1 MLKLFATQIFGELY
15 NVFQYV
21 FDAPEIAFSY
31 SGFHESVLKTSHISE
46 LKNIAE
52 ALAKSIIQELK
63 YIRQHQSKHLIKRAI
78 NFIDHNYDQN
88 ISLED
93 VARVINLSKQY
104 VCSIFKK
111 ETGQN
116 LSTYINQIRIDKAK
130 QLLLNPSNSNK
141 DIYALV
147 GYSNQQYFSRV
158 FKKMTGMTT
167 TEFKEQ
173 AREHSSE
180 I

>member
-1 MLKLFATQIFGELY
+1 
-15 NVFQYV
+15 
-21 FDAPEIAFSY
+21 
-31 SGFHESVLKTSHISE
+31 
-46 LKNIAE
+46 
-52 ALAKSIIQELK
+52 
-63 YIRQHQSKHLIKRAI
+63 
-78 NFIDHNYDQN
+78 NYDQN

-130 QLLLNPSNSNK
+130 QLLLNPANSNK

-167 TEFKEQ
+167 TEYKEQ
-173 AREHSSE
+173 AREHGGTDGKDLN
-180 I
+180 